1 MHDHDIDPDLRDL
14 MDRAIKQA
22 PTPVQRRLL
31 VEAEAGIQTMPMIR
45 IIEPAGEVEPY
56 PAHPG
61 TTEVEVPDTTSPAL
75 SGDLNM
81 TILEDEIIRVFGKWR
96 AKGHQDEDTEPALA
110 RAVETFE
117 AKLR

>member
-14 MDRAIKQA
+14 IDRAIKQA

-31 VEAEAGIQTMPMIR
+31 VEAEARIQTMPMIR
-45 IIEPAGEVEPY
+45 IIEPVGEVAPTT
-56 PAHPG
+56 
-61 TTEVEVPDTTSPAL
+61 TTEVGVPDTTSPAL